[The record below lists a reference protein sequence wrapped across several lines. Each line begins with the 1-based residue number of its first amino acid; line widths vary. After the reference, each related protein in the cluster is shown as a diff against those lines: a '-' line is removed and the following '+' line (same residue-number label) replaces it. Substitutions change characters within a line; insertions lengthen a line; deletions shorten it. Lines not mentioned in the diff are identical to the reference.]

1 MGNKLFPYIAF
12 LASNLGSMMS
22 NDAIRDALGST
33 AFISNH
39 TTASSTDKLCM
50 RMLEEFGAQ
59 INNVVSPAAVAT
71 VQNAATRY
79 WDITLTNNIT
89 IAIRAM
95 TYQYNKAYIMDV
107 GQWFQGEKALM
118 AQSGAFNA
126 I

>member
-1 MGNKLFPYIAF
+1 MGTFIGKLLSGEVSKCTEHIELFKQFSDVRLMGNKLLPYIAF

-59 INNVVSPAAVAT
+59 INNVRTTGILP
-71 VQNAATRY
+71 
-79 WDITLTNNIT
+79 
-89 IAIRAM
+89 
-95 TYQYNKAYIMDV
+95 
-107 GQWFQGEKALM
+107 
-118 AQSGAFNA
+118 
-126 I
+126 